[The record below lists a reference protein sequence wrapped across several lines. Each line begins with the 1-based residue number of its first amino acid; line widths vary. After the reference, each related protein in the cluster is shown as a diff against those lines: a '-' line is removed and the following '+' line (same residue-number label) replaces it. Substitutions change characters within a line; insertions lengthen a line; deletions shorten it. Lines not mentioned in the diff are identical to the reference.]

1 MTIRRFFAPAL
12 CLLFGL
18 YCISWSIIASS
29 SFTQQ
34 IRLGCAFLG
43 VLLLLLALVYLR
55 MILPQEQRENHAP

>member
-18 YCISWSIIASS
+18 YCISWSIVASS
-29 SFTQQ
+29 SFTQ
-34 IRLGCAFLG
+34 IRAGSAFLG

-55 MILPQEQRENHAP
+55 IILPQEQRENHAP